1 MPARRTI
8 GLYFLATALACTSP
22 TPSTSV
28 APQRSCAIASNGGA
42 APDSLRIA
50 ASSSVDAAN
59 VPVATTSAERF
70 VFAQSYETL
79 VDVDCDG
86 RVYPGLAESWTRD
99 ASNTRATLVLRRD
112 AHFWNGDAI
121 NVRDVIAA
129 WRMTAD
135 TSHQWTSF
143 AVHIADAATIVDDHT
158 ITVSLPDT
166 NLSLLAEPA
175 LAVYRRLADSRWPEG
190 SGPYHVAETAPGL
203 VDMAAVAAG
212 PRLAIR
218 FTRDADARDQI
229 DAGADL
235 VLSTGPITVSYA
247 ATRPGL
253 ESIPLPWSETYVLAL
268 PHGAMPAFDAL
279 AKSDSGATFRAALA
293 MDAVRPEARGAG
305 PPYWWT
311 APANCEFTNAGAP
324 APLASGS
331 ARIVY
336 STDDQPAQ
344 QLAERLVALGAAP
357 TSFRRSRDAFDASLH
372 SGDELAF
379 VFALPRRSLAPCHDL
394 AALMSRVPWFGAN
407 TLVPLVDIRTR
418 AIVKRGALSA
428 TIDWDGTIRIA
439 SGSPQP

>member
-1 MPARRTI
+1 MLSRRTL
-8 GLYFLATALACTSP
+8 GLYFILGAVACTAP
-22 TPSTSV
+22 APSISV
-28 APQRSCAIASNGGA
+28 APQRSCAIASNGGSI
-42 APDSLRIA
+42 PDSIRIA
-50 ASSSVDAAN
+50 ASSSVDATH

-86 RVYPGLAESWTRD
+86 RVYPALAESWTRD

-121 NVRDVIAA
+121 TVHDVIAA

-135 TSHQWTSF
+135 TSQEWKSF
-143 AVHIADAATIVDDHT
+143 AVRVADAATIVDDHT
-158 ITVSLPDT
+158 LTVSLPDT
-166 NLSLLAEPA
+166 NFSLLAEPA

-218 FTRDADARDQI
+218 FTRDADSRDQI

-235 VLSTGPITVSYA
+235 ILSAGPVTVSYA
-247 ATRPGL
+247 TSRTGL
-253 ESIPLPWSETYVLAL
+253 ESIPLPWTETYVLAL

-279 AKSDSGATFRAALA
+279 AKSDSGVTFRAALA

-311 APANCEFTNAGAP
+311 APTSCEFTNAEPATAAAP
-324 APLASGS
+324 AS

-336 STDDQPAQ
+336 GADDQVAQ
-344 QLAERLVALGAAP
+344 QLAERLVALGATP
-357 TSFRRSRDAFDASLH
+357 TSFRRSREAFDASLH
-372 SGDELAF
+372 AGDELAF
-379 VFALPRRSLAPCHDL
+379 VFELPRRSLAPCRDL
-394 AALMSRVPWFGAN
+394 AALMSRVPWLGAT

-418 AIVKRGALSA
+418 AIVKRGAVSA
-428 TIDWDGTIRIA
+428 TIDWDGTLRIT
-439 SGSPQP
+439 PP